1 MAFKAN
7 PVSKYQ
13 TQKMSLK
20 VSTVGIIG
28 GGQLG
33 MFLAHSCSKLGLRV
47 FVYSDSKKVPAE
59 KYADKMF
66 YGSFEDIES
75 LKIFSSEVD
84 LITYEF
90 ENVSTE
96 ALKKLKRKKI
106 YPPISALTIS
116 QDRKKEKQFFSKNK
130 INHAGIGLL
139 NKKQNLKKLESS
151 IQYPV
156 ILKTTRF
163 GYDGKGQA
171 LVQNTKN
178 LKRQWKENNYQDC
191 IIERKINLKE
201 EVSVICARDIKR
213 NFYFYPTFA
222 NVHKDHILFETTS
235 PSNIDAKIEGEL
247 LKISRRI
254 ITKLNYIGL
263 LTIEFFLDKENNIF
277 VNEIAPR
284 VHNSGHITLDNA
296 NISQFELHIRA
307 ITGKKILKPKILKK
321 GLMRNLIGNEIKK
334 VSRIKY
340 MRRYK
345 GFKKSIKYD
354 YGKKIVKGGRKMGHI
369 NFIS

>member
-1 MAFKAN
+1 
-7 PVSKYQ
+7 
-13 TQKMSLK
+13 MSLE

-33 MFLAHSCSKLGLRV
+33 MFLAHSCNNLGLKV
-47 FVYSDSKKVPAE
+47 FVYSDSKRVPAE

-66 YGSFEDIES
+66 YGSFEDVEN

-90 ENVSTE
+90 ENVSTK
-96 ALKKLKRKKI
+96 ALKKLKRQKI

-130 INHAGIGLL
+130 INHAGIGFL
-139 NKKQNLKKLESS
+139 NNQNSLKKLQTS

-171 LVQNTKN
+171 LVKNNTN
-178 LKRQWKENNYQDC
+178 LEKQWKDNGYQNC
-191 IIERKINLKE
+191 ILERKIDLKK

-213 NFYFYPTFA
+213 NFYFYPTFG
-222 NVHKDHILFETTS
+222 NVHKNHILFETTS
-235 PSNIDAKIEGEL
+235 PSDLDAKIEGKL
-247 LKISRRI
+247 LRMSKKII
-254 ITKLNYIGL
+254 KKLNYIGL
-263 LTIEFFLDKENNIF
+263 LTIEFFIDKENNIF

-296 NISQFELHIRA
+296 NISQFELHIKA
-307 ITGKKILKPKILKK
+307 ITGKKIIKPKILTK
-321 GLMRNLIGNEIKK
+321 GLMRNLIGNEIKS
-334 VSRIKY
+334 VNRIKS
-340 MRRYK
+340 MRKYK
-345 GFKKSIKYD
+345 CFKKNIKYD

>member
-1 MAFKAN
+1 
-7 PVSKYQ
+7 
-13 TQKMSLK
+13 MSLK
-20 VSTVGIIG
+20 VTTVGIIG

-33 MFLAHSCSKLGLRV
+33 MFLAHSCNKLGLTV
-47 FVYSDSKKVPAE
+47 FVYSDSKRVPAE

-66 YGSFEDIES
+66 YGSFEDVES

-90 ENVSTE
+90 ENVSTK
-96 ALKKLKRKKI
+96 ALNKLKGTKI

-139 NKKQNLKKLESS
+139 NSKNSLKRLKTS

-171 LVQNTKN
+171 LVKNTKN
-178 LKRQWKENNYQDC
+178 LERQWKENGYQDC
-191 IIERKINLKE
+191 IIERKINLKK

-213 NFYFYPTFA
+213 NSYFYPTFT
-222 NVHKDHILFETTS
+222 NVHKNHILFETKS
-235 PSNIDAKIEGEL
+235 PSSIDAEIEGKL
-247 LKISRRI
+247 IKISKKI

-263 LTIEFFLDKENNIF
+263 LTIEFFIDKENTIY

-296 NISQFELHIRA
+296 NISQFELHIKA
-307 ITGKKILKPKILKK
+307 ITGKKILKPKLLKK
-321 GLMRNLIGNEIKK
+321 GLMRNLIGNEIKRVK
-334 VSRIKY
+334 SIKS
-340 MRRYK
+340 MRKYK
-345 GFKKSIKYD
+345 GFKKNVKYD

>member
-1 MAFKAN
+1 MN
-7 PVSKYQ
+7 
-13 TQKMSLK
+13 LK

-33 MFLAHSCSKLGLRV
+33 MFLAHSCNKLGLKV
-47 FVYSDSKKVPAE
+47 YVYSDSKKVPAE

-66 YGSFEDIES
+66 FGSFEDVES

-90 ENVSTE
+90 ENVSTK

-106 YPPISALTIS
+106 YPPISALTI
-116 QDRKKEKQFFSKNK
+116 
-130 INHAGIGLL
+130 
-139 NKKQNLKKLESS
+139 
-151 IQYPV
+151 
-156 ILKTTRF
+156 
-163 GYDGKGQA
+163 KGQA
-171 LVQNTKN
+171 LVKNAKN
-178 LKRQWKENNYQDC
+178 LERQWKENGYQDC
-191 IIERKINLKE
+191 IIERKINLKK

-235 PSNIDAKIEGEL
+235 PNSIDAKVEDKL
-247 LKISRRI
+247 LKISKKI

-263 LTIEFFLDKENNIF
+263 LTIEFFIDKENNIF

-296 NISQFELHIRA
+296 NISQFELHIRS

-321 GLMRNLIGNEIKK
+321 GLMRNLIGNEIKS
-334 VSRIKY
+334 VNRIKS
-340 MRRYK
+340 MSKYK
-345 GFKKSIKYD
+345 CFKKSIKYD
-354 YGKKIVKGGRKMGHI
+354 YGKKIVKAGRKMGHI

>member
-1 MAFKAN
+1 
-7 PVSKYQ
+7 
-13 TQKMSLK
+13 MSLK

-33 MFLAHSCSKLGLRV
+33 MFLANSCNKLGLKV
-47 FVYSDSKKVPAE
+47 FVYSDSQRVPAE

-66 YGSFEDIES
+66 YGSFEDVES

-90 ENVSTE
+90 ENVSTK
-96 ALKKLKRKKI
+96 ALKKLEQKNI

-139 NKKQNLKKLESS
+139 NNMNSLKKLETS

-156 ILKTTRF
+156 ILKTSRF

-171 LVQNTKN
+171 IVKNTKS
-178 LKRQWKENNYQDC
+178 LKRQWKENNYQEC
-191 IIERKINLKE
+191 IIERKINLKK

-213 NFYFYPTFA
+213 NIYFYQLFT
-222 NVHKDHILFETTS
+222 NIHKNHILSETTS
-235 PSNIDAKIEGEL
+235 PSIIDAEIEGEL
-247 LKISRRI
+247 LKISKKI
-254 ITKLNYIGL
+254 ITRLNYIGL
-263 LTIEFFLDKENNIF
+263 LTIEFFIDKENKIF

-307 ITGKKILKPKILKK
+307 ITGKKIPKPKILKK
-321 GLMRNLIGNEIKK
+321 GLMRNLIGNEIKN
-334 VSRIKY
+334 VNRITSMKKY
-340 MRRYK
+340 E
-345 GFKKSIKYD
+345 GFNKNIKYD
-354 YGKKIVKGGRKMGHI
+354 YGKKIVKVGRKMGHI

>member
-1 MAFKAN
+1 
-7 PVSKYQ
+7 
-13 TQKMSLK
+13 MSLK

-33 MFLAHSCSKLGLRV
+33 MFLAHSCNKLGLKV
-47 FVYSDSKKVPAE
+47 FVYSDSKRVPAE
-59 KYADKMF
+59 KYADKMY

-90 ENVSTE
+90 ENVSTK

-116 QDRKKEKQFFSKNK
+116 QDRKKEKQFFSKNE

-191 IIERKINLKE
+191 ICLL
-201 EVSVICARDIKR
+201 
-213 NFYFYPTFA
+213 Y
-222 NVHKDHILFETTS
+222 TS
-235 PSNIDAKIEGEL
+235 PS
-247 LKISRRI
+247 
-254 ITKLNYIGL
+254 
-263 LTIEFFLDKENNIF
+263 
-277 VNEIAPR
+277 PR
-284 VHNSGHITLDNA
+284 DRG
-296 NISQFELHIRA
+296 
-307 ITGKKILKPKILKK
+307 
-321 GLMRNLIGNEIKK
+321 
-334 VSRIKY
+334 
-340 MRRYK
+340 
-345 GFKKSIKYD
+345 
-354 YGKKIVKGGRKMGHI
+354 
-369 NFIS
+369 